1 MSKFKSFV
9 AKKEKVIFRAV
20 TAIALISMV
29 AVAAVDMDNMLAVMG
44 IVIGYVVFLIWL
56 LGVVA
61 EAD

>member
-1 MSKFKSFV
+1 MSKFKSAV
-9 AKKEKVIFRAV
+9 AKNEKVIFRIGTAV
-20 TAIALISMV
+20 ALVIMLAV
-29 AVAAVDMDNMLAVMG
+29 AVIDMDNMLAVMG

>member
-1 MSKFKSFV
+1 MSKFKSAV
-9 AKKEKVIFRAV
+9 AKNEKVIFRIGTV
-20 TAIALISMV
+20 VALIAMF

-44 IVIGYVVFLIWL
+44 IVIGYVIFLIWI

>member
-1 MSKFKSFV
+1 MSKFKSSV